1 VLKRFFDS
9 TLSASAFEREAALL
23 AELRHPNVV
32 QLLRVATRPQPCI
45 VVERLVCSLHALLH
59 EGGGSAELRQRMLS
73 GAAATLSICQHICRG
88 MAYLHA
94 LEPPVLHRNLKSQN
108 LLVDEAGRVKI
119 SDFGWARL
127 LAQDLGRTYF
137 AGWQWVAPEILAGAR
152 YSLQSDVYSF
162 AMVAWEAL
170 TQAIPFGGKNSVQ
183 VALAVLNQKLRPEI
197 PDWCAPALAELLA
210 DCWDDDAAR
219 RPMFESV
226 LERLADAAPAR
237 ES

>member
-1 VLKRFFDS
+1 
-9 TLSASAFEREAALL
+9 
-23 AELRHPNVV
+23 
-32 QLLRVATRPQPCI
+32 
-45 VVERLVCSLHALLH
+45 
-59 EGGGSAELRQRMLS
+59 
-73 GAAATLSICQHICRG
+73 
-88 MAYLHA
+88 
-94 LEPPVLHRNLKSQN
+94 
-108 LLVDEAGRVKI
+108 
-119 SDFGWARL
+119 
-127 LAQDLGRTYF
+127 
-137 AGWQWVAPEILAGAR
+137 
-152 YSLQSDVYSF
+152 
-162 AMVAWEAL
+162 MVAWEAL